1 MSYSKLPVEVRC
13 TIHSLLTPV
22 YEEESF
28 NIKNIEERDD
38 DDGETEHEDAY
49 LTRINHEMRQLF
61 LVPYL
66 KQFEA
71 IIECGGGEDYIDYD
85 IYTAESL
92 GYFLRSGITHFGR
105 FTCDYETGYDLESS
119 AGKFA
124 SGTIEVSINEEGEV
138 KVSGG
143 AVCDDES
150 WGKHEWEWFAEIER
164 EIKQWI
170 QQDDL
175 GLISWQLMEHID
187 GALEGEI
194 EDLRARSGGDEEED
208 EDTDESGNS
217 DDENETDDD
226 DSSATEES
234 DNE

>member
-1 MSYSKLPVEVRC
+1 MSYSKLPVEVRHK
-13 TIHSLLTPV
+13 IHSLLTPV

-28 NIKNIEERDD
+28 NIKDIEEEDD
-38 DDGETEHEDAY
+38 DDGESEHEDAY
-49 LTRINHEMRQLF
+49 LTRINSEMKQLF

-71 IIECGGGEDYIDYD
+71 IVQRGGVEDYIDYD

-105 FTCDYETGYDLESS
+105 FSCDYETGYDLESS

-124 SGTIEVSINEEGEV
+124 SGTIEVSINGEGEV
-138 KVSGG
+138 KVSGE
-143 AVCDDES
+143 ASCDDES

-164 EIKQWI
+164 EIRQWI
-170 QQDDL
+170 QENDP
-175 GLISWQLMEHID
+175 GLISWDLMAHID
-187 GALEGEI
+187 ASLEGEI
-194 EDLRARSGGDEEED
+194 EDLRARSGGVEEED
-208 EDTDESGNS
+208 EETDELGNS
-217 DDENETDDD
+217 DDENEADDN
-226 DSSATEES
+226 DSPATEES

>member
-1 MSYSKLPVEVRC
+1 MSYSKLPVEVRR

-28 NIKNIEERDD
+28 NIKNIEEEDD
-38 DDGETEHEDAY
+38 DDGESEHEHAY
-49 LTRINHEMRQLF
+49 LTRINSEMRQLF

-71 IIECGGGEDYIDYD
+71 IVERGGTEDYIDYD

-105 FTCDYETGYDLESS
+105 FSCDYETGYDLESS

-124 SGTIEVSINEEGEV
+124 SGTIEVNINEEGEV
-138 KVSGG
+138 KVSGE
-143 AVCDDES
+143 ASCDDES

-170 QQDDL
+170 QEDDL
-175 GLISWQLMEHID
+175 GLISWDLMAHID
-187 GALEGEI
+187 ASLEGEI

-208 EDTDESGNS
+208 EETGESSNG
-217 DDENETDDD
+217 DDENEADDD
-226 DSSATEES
+226 DSPATEES

>member
-1 MSYSKLPVEVRC
+1 MSYSKLPVEVRR

-38 DDGETEHEDAY
+38 DDGETENEDAY
-49 LTRINHEMRQLF
+49 LTRITHENRQLF

-71 IIECGGGEDYIDYD
+71 CVERGGSEDYIDYD

-105 FTCDYETGYDLESS
+105 FSCDYETGYDLESS
-119 AGKFA
+119 AGRFA
-124 SGTIEVSINEEGEV
+124 LGTIEVSISEEGEV
-138 KVSGG
+138 KVLGG

-150 WGKHEWEWFAEIER
+150 
-164 EIKQWI
+164 
-170 QQDDL
+170 
-175 GLISWQLMEHID
+175 
-187 GALEGEI
+187 
-194 EDLRARSGGDEEED
+194 
-208 EDTDESGNS
+208 
-217 DDENETDDD
+217 
-226 DSSATEES
+226 
-234 DNE
+234 